1 MNQPVPSACKW
12 LCLRCGVK
20 GKERTHGTLGL
31 QETRGAWLGEW
42 QAVCEH
48 LSLSVCDQM
57 PREESDPQ

>member
-1 MNQPVPSACKW
+1 M
-12 LCLRCGVK
+12 K